1 LLQTTNFVIEG
12 CEITN
17 ALLSHF
23 SYLCRGKNRNRDQ
36 RSRNYK
42 GQAESALQ
50 QQQNFPLFLDSHK
63 PVWPCGRRF
72 FWNGRVQIL
81 VLCCSFGQHMPAST
95 NFCYRHAP
103 PSDRSRDQVPF
114 IPQHITSGIVYAI
127 PGLSPAHY
135 FRCSLSYTWL

>member
-81 VLCCSFGQHMPAST
+81 VFVLFVRTTHAGLNKFLLPA
-95 NFCYRHAP
+95 R
-103 PSDRSRDQVPF
+103 PSIRQVSRPSAV
-114 IPQHITSGIVYAI
+114 H
-127 PGLSPAHY
+127 SPAHY
-135 FRCSLSYTWL
+135 FRYSLSHSWPFPSTLLQV